1 MKNGK
6 PVVLVVEDSPMI
18 RMGAVDL
25 VLSAGYETL
34 EAGDAEEAYR
44 VLESRA
50 DIDLVFTNV
59 QMPAT
64 RDGIKPQHPG
74 SLAPCKADRRLRR
87 SHDRREHAARWESVL
102 FEALQRTL
110 HHRGDGTPAFERAS
124 ALPYCVKWSGQ
135 TRSREIGSTA
145 SWLINGNLGQ
155 ISDLGAVYRTSAFA
169 LRSRAAEGLSS

>member
-34 EAGDAEEAYR
+34 QAGDAEEAYR

-64 RDGIKPQHPG
+64 RDGIKLSHNIRDCWPPVKLIVASGAAIIEESTLPG
-74 SLAPCKADRRLRR
+74 GSRFFSKPYDEL
-87 SHDRREHAARWESVL
+87 SIT
-102 FEALQRTL
+102 EAMAHL
-110 HHRGDGTPAFERAS
+110 
-124 ALPYCVKWSGQ
+124 
-135 TRSREIGSTA
+135 
-145 SWLINGNLGQ
+145 
-155 ISDLGAVYRTSAFA
+155 
-169 LRSRAAEGLSS
+169 LSSEHPHSPIA